1 MDSGHDIQIE
11 DVILAKARIQIPPCS
26 WIPAYA
32 GMTVFERVQ
41 TTVFERVQTIMR
53 HLVSGVTPVN

>member
-1 MDSGHDIQIE
+1 MSDAIQIE

-41 TTVFERVQTIMR
+41 TIMR